1 MAEADVIRQ
10 ELPNLVTFLAEKL
23 EGTPAAH
30 FLHIW
35 ENVIFSLIIVCIISL
50 AAYLASRKSTLIPN
64 RLQAFVEI
72 VVGGLDDFVCGILGP
87 KGSKYTPFIGTLF
100 IYILFMNL
108 FGIVPFMKSS
118 TSSLSTTAALAIC
131 VFFYLQYTGIKE
143 MGPLGYLD
151 HLMGNPRGIIAFS
164 VFIPIILFV
173 IHIIT
178 ELVRPL
184 SLTLRLGSN
193 ILAEDKLLAVSA
205 GFGIGGV
212 PLLLFSMF
220 LMILSGLIQAVV
232 FSLLSTVYFALALTH
247 EEK

>member
-1 MAEADVIRQ
+1 MAEAGVVRQ
-10 ELPNLVTFLAEKL
+10 ELPNLVTLLAEKL
-23 EGTPAAH
+23 EGTPFAQ

-35 ENVIFSLIIVCIISL
+35 ENVIFSLIIVCAISIV
-50 AAYLASRKSTLIPN
+50 AYLAARKNALIPN
-64 RLQAFVEI
+64 RLQTFIEI
-72 VVGGLDDFVCGILGP
+72 VVGSLDDFVCGILGP

-100 IYILFMNL
+100 IYILAMNL
-108 FGIVPFMKSS
+108 FGLVPFMKSS

-131 VFFYLQYTGIKE
+131 VFLYVQYTGIKE

-164 VFIPIILFV
+164 IFIPIILFV

-178 ELVRPL
+178 EFVRPL

-193 ILAEDKLLAVSA
+193 ILAEDKLLAISA
-205 GFGIGGV
+205 GFGMVGV

-232 FSLLSTVYFALALTH
+232 FSLLSTVYFALALSH
-247 EEK
+247 EEE

>member
-1 MAEADVIRQ
+1 MAEAGVARQ
-10 ELPNLVTFLAEKL
+10 ELPNLVTFLAGKL
-23 EGTPAAH
+23 EGTPFAH

-35 ENVIFSLIIVCIISL
+35 ENVIFSLIIVCVISL
-50 AAYLASRKSTLIPN
+50 VAYLASRKSALIPD
-64 RLQAFVEI
+64 RLQSFVEI
-72 VVGGLDDFVCGILGP
+72 AVGGLDDFVCGILGP
-87 KGSKYTPFIGTLF
+87 KGTRYTPFIGTLF
-100 IYILFMNL
+100 IYILSMNL
-108 FGIVPFMKSS
+108 FGLVPFMKSS

-131 VFFYLQYTGIKE
+131 VFLYVQYTAVRE
-143 MGPLGYLD
+143 LGPMGYLD
-151 HLMGNPRGIIAFS
+151 HLMGNPRGVIALN
-164 VFIPIILFV
+164 VFIPILLFV

-178 ELVRPL
+178 EFVRPF

-232 FSLLSTVYFALALTH
+232 FSLLSTVYFALVLTH
-247 EEK
+247 EEE

>member
-1 MAEADVIRQ
+1 MAEAGVAKQ

-23 EGTPAAH
+23 EGTPFAH

-35 ENVIFSLIIVCIISL
+35 ENVIFSLIIVCMISL
-50 AAYLASRKSTLIPN
+50 VAYLASRRSAMIPN

-72 VVGGLDDFVCGILGP
+72 VVGSLDDFVRGILGP
-87 KGSKYTPFIGTLF
+87 KGCKYTPFIGTLF
-100 IYILFMNL
+100 IYILSMNL
-108 FGIVPFMKSS
+108 FGLVPFMKSS
-118 TSSLSTTAALAIC
+118 TSSLSTTAALAVC
-131 VFFYLQYTGIKE
+131 VFLYLQYTAVKE

-151 HLMGNPRGIIAFS
+151 HLMGNPRGVIAFS
-164 VFIPIILFV
+164 VFIPILLFV

-178 ELVRPL
+178 EFVRPF

-232 FSLLSTVYFALALTH
+232 FSLLSTVYFALVLGH
-247 EEK
+247 EK

>member
-1 MAEADVIRQ
+1 MAEAGVARQ
-10 ELPNLVTFLAEKL
+10 ELPNLVTFLAGKL
-23 EGTPAAH
+23 EGTPFAH

-35 ENVIFSLIIVCIISL
+35 ENVIFSLIIVCVISL
-50 AAYLASRKSTLIPN
+50 VAYLASRKSALIPD
-64 RLQAFVEI
+64 RLQSFVEI
-72 VVGGLDDFVCGILGP
+72 AVGGLDDFVCGILGP
-87 KGSKYTPFIGTLF
+87 KGTRYTPFIGTLF
-100 IYILFMNL
+100 IYILSMNL
-108 FGIVPFMKSS
+108 FGLVPFMKSS

-131 VFFYLQYTGIKE
+131 VFLYVQYTAVRE
-143 MGPLGYLD
+143 LGPMGYLD
-151 HLMGNPRGIIAFS
+151 HLMGNPRGVIALS
-164 VFIPIILFV
+164 VFIPILLFV

-178 ELVRPL
+178 EFVRPF

-232 FSLLSTVYFALALTH
+232 FSLLSTVYFALVLTH
-247 EEK
+247 EEE

>member
-1 MAEADVIRQ
+1 MAEAGVVRQ

-23 EGTPAAH
+23 EGTPFAH

-35 ENVIFSLIIVCIISL
+35 ENVIFSLIIVSIISL
-50 AAYLASRKSTLIPN
+50 VAYLASRKSTLVPG
-64 RLQAFVEI
+64 RLQAFAEL

-100 IYILFMNL
+100 IYILLMNL
-108 FGIVPFMKSS
+108 FGLVPFMKSS

-131 VFFYLQYTGIKE
+131 VFFYVQYTGLRE

-164 VFIPIILFV
+164 IFIPIILFV

-178 ELVRPL
+178 EFVRPL

-205 GFGIGGV
+205 GFGIGGI

-232 FSLLSTVYFALALTH
+232 FSLLSTVYFALALSH
-247 EEK
+247 EE